1 MNKKQILGV
10 LNPSETY
17 ITVIERGKLYGV
29 TVYSNFYLHYCA
41 LESLCDKNGLHIV
54 QNSLVDN
61 TCKIY
66 TISK

>member
-1 MNKKQILGV
+1 MTKKQILDV

-17 ITVIERGKLYGV
+17 VTIIEKGKLYGV
-29 TVYSNFYLHYCA
+29 TVYSNFHRHYCA
-41 LESLCDKNGLHIV
+41 LESLCAKNGFRIV
-54 QNSLVDN
+54 QNSLVD